1 MGVNVFSS
9 FSVYVDTSSTYL
21 SSLLELCSQYLLHI
35 RIFLSNLH
43 HSLHLSLITH
53 TNTLLCL
60 LLVLLSSYILPSY
73 FISALLFYFF
83 SPLLF
88 LICSFYLSEESLY
101 AVNRSEVRQQLSCKN
116 EIWKEEDHEIK
127 GKRGQWNVRTWW
139 ERMHEWG
146 REKER
151 QNENECLHTRNT
163 SQDMLL
169 YDDSVK

>member
-1 MGVNVFSS
+1 MRVNVFSS

-21 SSLLELCSQYLLHI
+21 SSLLELCYQYLLHI

-43 HSLHLSLITH
+43 HSLHLSL
-53 TNTLLCL
+53 
-60 LLVLLSSYILPSY
+60 VLLTSHILPYY
-73 FISALLFYFF
+73 FISSLLFYFF
-83 SPLLF
+83 SPFLY

-101 AVNRSEVRQQLSCKN
+101 AVNRSEVRQQLSCGDK
-116 EIWKEEDHEIK
+116 IRKEEDDEIK
-127 GKRGQWNVRTWW
+127 GKGGQWSVRIRW

-151 QNENECLHTRNT
+151 QNENECLHTRNM
-163 SQDMLL
+163 SHDMLL

>member
-1 MGVNVFSS
+1 MRVNVFSN
-9 FSVYVDTSSTYL
+9 FSVYTDTSSAYL
-21 SSLLELCSQYLLHI
+21 SSLLELWYQYLLHI

-43 HSLHLSLITH
+43 HSLHLSL
-53 TNTLLCL
+53 
-60 LLVLLSSYILPSY
+60 VLLSSHILPYY
-73 FISALLFYFF
+73 FISSLPFYFF

-101 AVNRSEVRQQLSCKN
+101 AVNRSEVRQQLSCKD

-127 GKRGQWNVRTWW
+127 GKRGRWNVRTWW